1 MNKLKSFLFVAAIMV
16 AVGANAQFAIGLKAG
31 LNLSTVT
38 GEGISEG
45 ISVDSKIGYKIGPTA
60 EIGLGPTM
68 AIQAGALLSLKGSK
82 DSDANYLEVPVCFA
96 IKFPIAIDTKIYVNA
111 GPYFG
116 YGLFGKTKTIFGET
130 FDTFDRIEKIDYGA
144 TIGAGMEVLK
154 FNFGLNYDLGL
165 ANINKSSL
173 NTTKNGNFWIS
184 IGCKF

>member
-38 GEGISEG
+38 TEGISA
-45 ISVDSKIGYKIGPTA
+45 DPKIGYKIGPTA
-60 EIGLGPTM
+60 EIGLGPNM
-68 AIQAGALLSLKGSK
+68 AIQAGALLSLKGAK

-116 YGLFGKTKTIFGET
+116 YGLFGKTKIISGEK

-165 ANINKSSL
+165 ADVNKTSGVTS
-173 NTTKNGNFWIS
+173 KNGNFWIS